1 MADEQKNE
9 LGGVRPSPLPFDPS
23 ELTTVRV
30 RPAVF
35 ARMCDVSKQCVSQ
48 WIRQGKITRGP
59 DGLIDPALAARQVF
73 ERSDPTRLRAR
84 VFKNAMSTQDELKLR
99 ARMLEQ
105 QIKALK
111 YRQEMSTHNDDVALR
126 LGQFCNRIEE
136 KFGVLAA
143 AHERGELQSALDM
156 LLAPIFYPDNEVVDL
171 DLDAIVTD
179 GQSDGGAAEGNG
191 TLSF

>member
-1 MADEQKNE
+1 MTDEHKNE

-23 ELTTVRV
+23 ELTAVRV

-35 ARMCDVSKQCVSQ
+35 ARMCQVSKQCVSQ
-48 WIRQGKITRGP
+48 WIKEGKITRGP
-59 DGLIDPALAARQVF
+59 DGLIDPTLAARQVF

-105 QIKALK
+105 QIKDLK

-156 LLAPIFYPDNEVVDL
+156 LLAPIFYPDNEVADL
-171 DLDAIVTD
+171 DLDAIVTA
-179 GQSDGGAAEGNG
+179 GQSDGAAAEGNG